1 MEGITG
7 MEKSEVLL
15 SIIIPFYN
23 TSQYAV
29 PLIQHLQHEID
40 KYKDTIE
47 IVIVNDGSDENEV
60 KKLSEYIMYPYT
72 KLVNIENS
80 GQSAARNIG
89 IKNSTGKYIWFIDS
103 DDDIS
108 NKSIEIILP
117 LLKNNNDLITFGYN
131 NNLTDLNLNSSHLS
145 VKKRKV
151 YEDLIVGNMKH
162 YAWAYVVKR
171 SIFRKSIGFFPENR
185 LYEDTGTIYKLF
197 CLANESQH
205 IYQPIYRY
213 RIREGSTVQSV
224 KPKHFYDLKVTLNQ
238 ITQFMKIHPEL
249 KYYRMIVAAIAIQIG
264 RSSDQITKS
273 QYKELFRFVK
283 LKFVLEKPS
292 FGLLRRYLYVK
303 FPISGKIVHL
313 ITNRN
318 KA

>member
-1 MEGITG
+1 MERTTG
-7 MEKSEVLL
+7 MEKNEMML

-23 TSQYAV
+23 TSQYTV
-29 PLIQHLQHEID
+29 PLIQHLQSEIE
-40 KYKDTIE
+40 KYKGTIE
-47 IVIVNDGSDENEV
+47 IVIINDGSDESEV
-60 KKLSEYIMYPYT
+60 KKLSELSFYPCT
-72 KLVNIENS
+72 KLFNIKNS

-89 IKNSTGKYIWFIDS
+89 IQNSTGKYIWFIDS

-131 NNLTDLNLNSSHLS
+131 NNLTDLNLNSSHFL

-151 YEDLIVGNMKH
+151 YEDLIVGNIKH

-171 SIFRKSIGFFPENR
+171 SIFVKSIGSFPENR

-197 CLANESQH
+197 GLVNESNH
-205 IYQPIYRY
+205 IYQPVYRY
-213 RIREGSTVQSV
+213 RVREGSTVQSV
-224 KPKHFYDLKVTLNQ
+224 KPKHFYDLQVTLDQ
-238 ITQFMKIHPEL
+238 ITELMKIHPEL

-264 RSSDQITKS
+264 RSADQITKS

-283 LKFVLEKPS
+283 IKFVLEKPS
-292 FGLLRRYLYVK
+292 FGLLRRYIYVK
-303 FPISGKIVHL
+303 FPISGKIVNL
-313 ITNRN
+313 IIN
-318 KA
+318 KN